1 MRIFEYHFPENQK
14 RRIINDGIWL
24 DRVLLWK
31 WFFNIWL
38 FAIIFIAAFFVTAIM
53 LKNIF
58 ASGRKSN
65 RSENENKPTASEI
78 LNERYVKGDISKK
91 EYELIK
97 KDLGI

>member
-1 MRIFEYHFPENQK
+1 MMGYGCTGSCCGNGF
-14 RRIINDGIWL
+14 L
-24 DRVLLWK
+24 
-31 WFFNIWL
+31 NIWL
-38 FAIIFIAAFFVTAIM
+38 FAIIFIAAFFVMALM